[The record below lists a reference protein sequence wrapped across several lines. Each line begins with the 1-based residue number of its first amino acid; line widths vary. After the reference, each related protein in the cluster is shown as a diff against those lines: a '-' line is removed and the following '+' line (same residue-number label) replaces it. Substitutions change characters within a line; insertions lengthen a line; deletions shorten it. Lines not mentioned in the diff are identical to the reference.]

1 MLLTYEWFLGH
12 PYLGIVFEQP
22 SCCTYFVGLASK
34 QPNEEEIHAML
45 NRYELDA
52 IYRSIEY
59 ELEATCRQV
68 RVRCNLDDV
77 QSTSATPQAS
87 TCVLDVTNKEYQL
100 DVSLMDS
107 TEDEPEMGTILMP
120 STILWSQGDERA

>member
-1 MLLTYEWFLGH
+1 ML
-12 PYLGIVFEQP
+12 
-22 SCCTYFVGLASK
+22 K
-34 QPNEEEIHAML
+34 
-45 NRYELDA
+45 RYELDA

-59 ELEATCRQV
+59 ELEATCMQV

-87 TCVLDVTNKEYQL
+87 TCVLDVTNKEYKL

-120 STILWSQGDERA
+120 STILCAQGDERA